1 MSSHPTP
8 AAAIPQAQP
17 PVRALWQIYLL
28 FLAPMVLSNLLQ
40 SLSGTLNGI
49 YIGQMLGT
57 QALAAVS
64 GMFPIVF
71 FFISLV
77 IGLGAGASV
86 LIGQAWGAKQPDK
99 VKAIAG
105 TAMALGMLIG
115 LTAAVLGSVFAR
127 EALVALG
134 TPADVLEDATGYAR
148 MMMLLMPLL
157 LTFILF
163 TQLLRGVSDTVSPL
177 LALLLSTTVGLA
189 LTPALIKGWLGLP
202 PLGIQSA
209 ALAGFVSTG
218 VALAFLAVRL
228 RRRSHVLAP
237 DAALLATLRLDRAIL
252 TKVMRIGLP
261 TGVQMV
267 VISISELVILS
278 LVNRHGSEATAAYG
292 AVTQVVNYVQF
303 PALSIAITASIL
315 GAQAIG
321 AGALERVRSILR
333 TGLALNAIITG
344 SLIVI
349 GYALSHWLL
358 GLFITQPAVRQQAEQ
373 LLHIMLWSLLLF
385 GFQAVVGGI
394 MRASGV
400 VLVPVLISIGCIVLV
415 QVPAAHALDAWLGLK
430 GVWMAFPITYAAM
443 LALQT
448 AYYKLVWKYK
458 KIERLI

>member
-1 MSSHPTP
+1 MSSNPIP
-8 AAAIPQAQP
+8 AAATPLAQP

-57 QALAAVS
+57 HALAAVS

-86 LIGQAWGAKQPDK
+86 LIGQAWGAKQPEK
-99 VKAIAG
+99 VQAIAG
-105 TAMALGMLIG
+105 TALALGAMIG
-115 LTAAVLGSVFAR
+115 LTAALLGSVFAR
-127 EALVALG
+127 EALEALG
-134 TPADVLEDATGYAR
+134 TPADVLDDATGYAR
-148 MMMLLMPLL
+148 MMMMLMPLL

-218 VALAFLAVRL
+218 LALSFLAVRL
-228 RRRSHVLAP
+228 RRRNHVLAP
-237 DAALLATLRLDRAIL
+237 NAALFSALKLDREIL
-252 TKVMRIGLP
+252 KKVMRIGLP

-267 VISISELVILS
+267 VISISELVILA

-321 AGALERVRSILR
+321 AGALDRVRAILR
-333 TGLALNAIITG
+333 TGLALNALITG
-344 SLIVI
+344 TLILI

-358 GLFITQPAVRQQAEQ
+358 GLFITQDAVRQQAEQ

-400 VLVPVLISIGCIVLV
+400 VLIPVTISIACIVLV
-415 QVPAAHALDAWLGLK
+415 QVPTAYALDAWLGLK

-443 LALQT
+443 LVCQT

-458 KIERLI
+458 KIERLV